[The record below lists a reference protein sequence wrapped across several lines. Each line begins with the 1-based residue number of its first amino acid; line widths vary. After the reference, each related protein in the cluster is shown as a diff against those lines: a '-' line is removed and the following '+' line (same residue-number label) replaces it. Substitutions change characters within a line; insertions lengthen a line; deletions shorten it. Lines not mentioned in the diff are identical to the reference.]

1 VDKLASAAGG
11 TSGRRADGDE
21 ARAAT
26 GFAIGGVPPFG
37 HAAGTMILIDRD
49 LEVHEVVWAAA
60 GLPDA
65 VFALRPADLVR
76 ASGGTVVDLAEPSA
90 G

>member
-1 VDKLASAAGG
+1 
-11 TSGRRADGDE
+11 
-21 ARAAT
+21 
-26 GFAIGGVPPFG
+26 
-37 HAAGTMILIDRD
+37 
-49 LEVHEVVWAAA
+49 VWAAA

-65 VFALRPADLVR
+65 VFAVRPADLIR